1 MQPIAL
7 SKPVTPRDVVALFGK
22 VVVGVFVSL
31 LVAWHII
38 SACSM
43 ILMKPLPLETAQPKD
58 FTVSLP
64 NWTPC
69 RFLPSLP
76 ERSTKVLDA
85 TQLFDGTLP
94 NTGSAITVTRVSTNV
109 LDLLV
114 ARDVGASE
122 PLGIH
127 VDVLTTFTSTVST
140 TLTVD
145 FEVCD
150 TEGGTYLNILSSP
163 IIPKAQLI
171 AGSSIFRYA
180 LPVNQ
185 VLNAT
190 AGILKAPGRYI
201 RLNYVVTTG
210 PFDTGALMAYLTPRM
225 DRNAFYTYPKNY
237 TAATAAGEL
246 S

>member
-1 MQPIAL
+1 M
-7 SKPVTPRDVVALFGK
+7 
-22 VVVGVFVSL
+22 
-31 LVAWHII
+31 
-38 SACSM
+38 
-43 ILMKPLPLETAQPKD
+43 
-58 FTVSLP
+58 
-64 NWTPC
+64 
-69 RFLPSLP
+69 
-76 ERSTKVLDA
+76 LDA
-85 TQLFDGTLP
+85 TQIFDGTLP
-94 NTGSAITVTRVSTNV
+94 STGVAITTTRVSTNV

-127 VDVLTTFTSTVST
+127 VDVLATFTSTVST

-163 IIPKAQLI
+163 VIPKAQLI
-171 AGSSIFRYA
+171 AGTSIFRYA

-185 VLNAT
+185 VLNAV

-201 RLNYVVTTG
+201 RLNYTVATG
-210 PFDTGALMAYLTPRM
+210 PFDTGTVFAYLTPRM

-237 TAATAAGEL
+237 TAAVAAGEI
-246 S
+246 